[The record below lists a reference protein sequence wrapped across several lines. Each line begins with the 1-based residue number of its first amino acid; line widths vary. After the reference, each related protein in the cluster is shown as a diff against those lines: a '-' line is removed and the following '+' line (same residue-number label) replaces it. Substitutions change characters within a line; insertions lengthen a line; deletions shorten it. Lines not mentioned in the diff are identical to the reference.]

1 MIGVQ
6 VARRAPGKTRMQALW
21 WDAVCLAAE
30 LVVRSL
36 YLFRVQGAE
45 RVPRSGPVLF
55 VSNHESYLD
64 PVVNAIA
71 GKDRQMGF
79 LAKQEL
85 FFGAFGGLIRSLG
98 AIPLKERS
106 DLAAIRA
113 ALGELQ
119 KGRCVIIYPE
129 GGRSDDGEVRPF
141 LRGVA
146 LLIRRAG
153 VPVVPM
159 AVNGPN
165 RAWPPGQRL
174 PSVFR
179 RIQVAVGDPIPGEV
193 LHADDDGGVERLR
206 RAVIELQSGLRRRH
220 G

>member
-1 MIGVQ
+1 MDTG
-6 VARRAPGKTRMQALW
+6 RRAPGKTRLQALW
-21 WDAVCLAAE
+21 WDVACLTAE
-30 LVVRSL
+30 LIVRSL
-36 YLFRVQGAE
+36 YLFRVEGAG
-45 RVPRSGPVLF
+45 RVPRQGPVLF

-71 GKDRQMGF
+71 VKDRQMGF

-85 FFGAFGGLIRSLG
+85 FFGPFGGLIRSLG

-113 ALGELQ
+113 ALAELQ

-129 GGRSDDGEVRPF
+129 GGRSENGEVGPF

-159 AVNGPN
+159 AVDGPN
-165 RAWPPGQRL
+165 RAWPPRQRL
-174 PSVFR
+174 PSIFR
-179 RIQVAVGDPIPGEV
+179 RLQVAVGDPIPGEV
-193 LHADDDGGVERLR
+193 LNADEDGGLDRIR
-206 RAVIELQSGLRRRH
+206 RAVIELQAGLRRRH
-220 G
+220 A

>member
-1 MIGVQ
+1 
-6 VARRAPGKTRMQALW
+6 
-21 WDAVCLAAE
+21 
-30 LVVRSL
+30 
-36 YLFRVQGAE
+36 
-45 RVPRSGPVLF
+45 
-55 VSNHESYLD
+55 
-64 PVVNAIA
+64 
-71 GKDRQMGF
+71 
-79 LAKQEL
+79 
-85 FFGAFGGLIRSLG
+85 
-98 AIPLKERS
+98 
-106 DLAAIRA
+106 
-113 ALGELQ
+113 
-119 KGRCVIIYPE
+119 
-129 GGRSDDGEVRPF
+129 
-141 LRGVA
+141 VA